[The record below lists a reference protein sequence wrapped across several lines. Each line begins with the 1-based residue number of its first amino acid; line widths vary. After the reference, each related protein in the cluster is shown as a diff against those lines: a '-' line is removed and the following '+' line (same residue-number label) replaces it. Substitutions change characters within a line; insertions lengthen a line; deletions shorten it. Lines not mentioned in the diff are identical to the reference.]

1 VSPSPLPGFVARDA
15 GMLRLL
21 ELAARA
27 AGRAASVLVTG
38 ESGAGKSHLARC
50 MHDLGR
56 GADRPFVIIDCGNIP
71 EGLVEN
77 ELFGH
82 EAGAYSGATGRRPGK
97 FEAAD
102 GGTALL
108 DRVTE
113 LPLEAQGKLLRVLQ
127 ERAFERVGG
136 QQTIRVDVTVMATAG
151 DDVADLVGKRLFRED
166 LYYRLDVVHFAVPP
180 LRERPDDVEPLAELF
195 LDRVSQRTGSPLRLA
210 PDAAPLLRRHSW
222 PGNVR
227 ELQNALERAA
237 VVAPGPLLGAA
248 DLEPALGSGPASP
261 SRAIAELASA
271 KLSLEAVERLYIARI
286 LESVGGRVGEAAG
299 ILGIH
304 RKTLLD
310 KRKRYGLR

>member
-1 VSPSPLPGFVARDA
+1 MSPSPLPGFVARDEA
-15 GMLRLL
+15 MLRLL

-27 AGRAASVLVTG
+27 AGRATSVFVTG
-38 ESGAGKSHLARC
+38 ESGAGKSHLARS
-50 MHDLGR
+50 MHDAGR
-56 GADRPFVIIDCGNIP
+56 GPDLPFVIIDCGNIP

-82 EAGAYSGATGRRPGK
+82 EAGAYSGASGRRPGK
-97 FEAAD
+97 FESAD

-113 LPLEAQGKLLRVLQ
+113 LPLETQGKLLRVLQ

-136 QQTIRVDVTVMATAG
+136 QATIHVDLTVIATAG
-151 DDVADLVGKRLFRED
+151 DDVGDLVGKRLFRED
-166 LYYRLDVVHFAVPP
+166 LFYRLDVVHFAVPP
-180 LRERPDDVEPLAELF
+180 LRERPDDIEPLAELF
-195 LDRVSQRTGSPLRLA
+195 LDRFAARTGTPLRLSA
-210 PDAAPLLRRHSW
+210 DALPILKRHSW

-237 VVAPGPLLGAA
+237 VAASGPLLREG
-248 DLEPALGSGPASP
+248 DIEPALRTGAAAP
-261 SRAIAELASA
+261 SRAIAELAASRM
-271 KLSLEAVERLYIARI
+271 SLEAVEKLYLARV
-286 LESVGGRVGEAAG
+286 LESVGGRVGEAAA

-310 KRKRYGLR
+310 KRKRYGLP